1 MFDQAAGDDL
11 RPVVLVVEDEALIS
25 MMIEEIIESVGCRA
39 VCSLDGRAMFD
50 GTPIEVSRL
59 AAAVVDL
66 GLRDGLDG
74 RDVIR
79 HLRSRNRTLPVAV
92 VTGYTAS
99 AGKADL
105 RGLGGPT
112 VRFEKPFKRADVGQW
127 LSDAMA
133 SRLPD
138 RPDEERRQAL
148 HRLFGLG

>member
-1 MFDQAAGDDL
+1 
-11 RPVVLVVEDEALIS
+11 

-39 VCSLDGRAMFD
+39 VCSLDGRAMSD
-50 GTPIEVSRL
+50 GTPIDASRL

-79 HLRSRNRTLPVAV
+79 NLRWRNPTLPVAV

-99 AGKADL
+99 ASQADL

-112 VRFEKPFKRADVGQW
+112 FRFEKPFVRDELGGW
-127 LSDAMA
+127 LAGA
-133 SRLPD
+133 IALCLPD
-138 RPDEERRQAL
+138 RPDEERRRAL